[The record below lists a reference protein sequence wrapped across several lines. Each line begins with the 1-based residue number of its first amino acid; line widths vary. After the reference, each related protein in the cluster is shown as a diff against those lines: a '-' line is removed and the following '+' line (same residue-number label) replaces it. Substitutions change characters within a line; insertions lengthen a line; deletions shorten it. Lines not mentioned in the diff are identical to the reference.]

1 MKRLQNVASVLS
13 CLTVVA
19 LSLSGSPLA
28 QSYPG
33 KTIKVISPWAAGGAA
48 DSIIRPVAQ
57 KLSALWGH
65 AIVVENQAGA
75 SGTIGTSNVAKAAP
89 DGYTWLLCSLGP
101 IAISPALQPRL
112 PYDSLKDFEPITQL
126 VSSPQV
132 VVARQN
138 LPIQD
143 MRALIAF
150 ARTHPQKLSYG
161 SNGAGSTTHLGMEML
176 AQLGGIQML
185 HIPYKGGAQVMSD
198 LLGGQIDL
206 AILNIAQVLPLLE
219 ASKVRALAVST
230 ARRASTLPNMPVVG
244 ETLPGYDLNSWW
256 GLSAP
261 AGTPKDVIRRIHAET
276 TKIMR
281 SPEIEQRMKD
291 AGLEV
296 EASTPEQFSAL
307 IKRDLAAWAEI
318 IKRGGI
324 KSAE

>member
-1 MKRLQNVASVLS
+1 MNRLQNVAIFSS
-13 CLTVVA
+13 GLTFIA
-19 LSLSGSPLA
+19 LLLSGSSVA

-48 DSIIRPVAQ
+48 DSIVRPVAQ

-75 SGTIGTSNVAKAAP
+75 SGTIGTANVAKAAP

-101 IAISPALQPRL
+101 IAISPALQQRL
-112 PYDSLKDFEPITQL
+112 AYDSLKDFEPITQL

-132 VVARQN
+132 VVARQS

-143 MRALIAF
+143 MRGLIAF

-176 AQLGGIQML
+176 AQLAGIQML

-281 SPEIEQRMKD
+281 SPEMEQRMRD

-318 IKRGGI
+318 VKRGGI

>member
-1 MKRLQNVASVLS
+1 MLRTFARFVA
-13 CLTVVA
+13 VA
-19 LSLSGSPLA
+19 LLFAGSCFA
-28 QSYPG
+28 QGYPA

-57 KLSALWGH
+57 RLSTLWGQ

-75 SGTIGTSNVAKAAP
+75 SGMIGTAAVAKAAP
-89 DGYTWLLCSLGP
+89 DGYTLLLCSLGP
-101 IAISPALQPRL
+101 IAISPALQSRMA
-112 PYDSLKDFEPITQL
+112 YDTVKDFEPITQL

-132 VVARQN
+132 LVARQG
-138 LPIQD
+138 LSAQG
-143 MRALIAF
+143 MRELISYAK
-150 ARTHPQKLSYG
+150 ANPGKLSYG

-176 AQLGGIQML
+176 AQLAGVQLL

-219 ASKVRALAVST
+219 SAKVRALAVST
-230 ARRASTLPNMPVVG
+230 SRRSSVLPNLAVVA

-261 AGTPKDVIRRIHAET
+261 AATPKEIIRRLHAET
-276 TKIMR
+276 AKIMR
-281 SPEIEQRMKD
+281 STDIEQRMKD

-307 IKRDLAAWAEI
+307 IKKDLAGWAEI
-318 IKRGGI
+318 VKKAGI
-324 KSAE
+324 KSNE

>member
-1 MKRLQNVASVLS
+1 MLRIFARFIA
-13 CLTVVA
+13 VA
-19 LSLSGSPLA
+19 LLFAGACFA
-28 QSYPG
+28 QGYPV

-48 DSIIRPVAQ
+48 DSIIRPLAQ
-57 KLSALWGH
+57 RLSSLWGQ

-75 SGTIGTSNVAKAAP
+75 SGMIGTAAVARAAP
-89 DGYTWLLCSLGP
+89 DGYTLLLCSLGP
-101 IAISPALQPRL
+101 IAISPALQSRMA
-112 PYDSLKDFEPITQL
+112 YDSVKDFEPITQL

-132 VVARQN
+132 LVARQG
-138 LPIQD
+138 LPAQG
-143 MRALIAF
+143 MRELISY
-150 ARTHPQKLSYG
+150 ARANPQKLSYG

-176 AQLGGIQML
+176 AQLAGVQLL

-219 ASKVRALAVST
+219 SAKMRALAVST
-230 ARRASTLPNMPVVG
+230 SRRSSVLPNLAVVA

-261 AGTPKDVIRRIHAET
+261 AATPKDIIRRLHAET
-276 TKIMR
+276 AKIMR
-281 SPEIEQRMKD
+281 SADIEQRMKD

-307 IKRDLAAWAEI
+307 IKKDLAGWADI
-318 IKRGGI
+318 VKKGGI
-324 KSAE
+324 KSNE